1 MHDRTDSP
9 DGLRQ
14 DGIQGRVGQANVNEI
29 AMSHLQTA
37 KLILELVD
45 IGGQFGA
52 GKPPVAGLV
61 LNDVLM
67 RRLFQLLREF

>member
-1 MHDRTDSP
+1 MP
-9 DGLRQ
+9 
-14 DGIQGRVGQANVNEI
+14 
-29 AMSHLQTA
+29 HLQTA

-52 GKPPVAGLV
+52 GKPPIAGLV